1 MSKFSLSLLFIACF
15 SLVNA
20 QPSGYK
26 IVKDLNPF
34 KTKFNQESQ
43 SIFSI
48 TSDFTQTKN
57 LKMLAEKIVSKGQFS
72 FKKNNKVRMEYL
84 TPYKYLLVIN
94 NNTIYIKKDNKLNT
108 YSAKSNKAFNQ
119 INKLILECVQGIVIN
134 NKDFNTSLFENET
147 IFLLQLIPN
156 KKEMKNLFQTIQ
168 IYIDKKNYTVNK
180 LNLIE
185 ASGDN
190 TELQFTNKNIN
201 PTLSDDIYILK

>member
-1 MSKFSLSLLFIACF
+1 MSKFILSLLFIASF
-15 SLVNA
+15 SLANA

-94 NNTIYIKKDNKLNT
+94 NNTIYIKKDNKL
-108 YSAKSNKAFNQ
+108 
-119 INKLILECVQGIVIN
+119 ILECVQGTVIN

>member
-48 TSDFTQTKN
+48 TSDITQTKK
-57 LKMLAEKIVSKGQFS
+57 LKILAEKIVSKGQFS

-119 INKLILECVQGIVIN
+119 INKLILECVQGTVIN

>member
-26 IVKDLNPF
+26 IAKDLNPF
-34 KTKFNQESQ
+34 KTKFNKESQ

-119 INKLILECVQGIVIN
+119 INKLILECVQGTVIN